1 MDAYVAC
8 LSCCRAIAAS
18 DGCKTMMHAPRT
30 SQRLSEPRRLVAGV
44 QGVRN
49 HPFGGGVRGC
59 AKAPGT
65 RTVKTI
71 LFTDG
76 GYRRDCIKRGIV
88 GLSLLNTPITPL
100 LIGSCR
106 GDDRPLGRRWEAE
119 RRMGCATFMC
129 TRVRVSVRG

>member
-59 AKAPGT
+59 ANSANSANT
-65 RTVKTI
+65 AQ
-71 LFTDG
+71 
-76 GYRRDCIKRGIV
+76 RRLER
-88 GLSLLNTPITPL
+88 GLSKQFCLL
-100 LIGSCR
+100 
-106 GDDRPLGRRWEAE
+106 
-119 RRMGCATFMC
+119 MGV
-129 TRVRVSVRG
+129 TRVIV